1 MKLIYLLPL
10 IALTSCSKPAA
21 QAPFW
26 DALQAR
32 CGQAFA
38 GKITSKDAA
47 DDAWRAE
54 QVTMHLSECSDTV
67 IRIPL
72 HVGENR
78 SRTWVL
84 TKHDA
89 GFELRHDHRHE
100 DGSEDDVSQYGGV
113 ARTDIG
119 AIRQEFPADA
129 QTKAVFDAA
138 DISVS
143 NANVWAMEYN
153 EFRESFAYEM
163 ARPNRDFRIEFSLAT
178 PVPTPP
184 AAWGHE

>member
-1 MKLIYLLPL
+1 VEPPL
-10 IALTSCSKPAA
+10 
-21 QAPFW
+21 W
-26 DALQAR
+26 DAVQDR

-38 GKITSKDAA
+38 GKIISNAAA
-47 DDAWRAE
+47 DDAGRAE
-54 QVTMHLSECSDTV
+54 EIIMHLSECSDTV

-72 HVGENR
+72 HVGDNH
-78 SRTWVL
+78 SRTWIL
-84 TKHDA
+84 TKLDS

-100 DGSEDDVSQYGGV
+100 DGSEDAVSQYGG
-113 ARTDIG
+113 ASRSDIS
-119 AIRQEFPADA
+119 ALRQEFPADA

-153 EFRESFAYEM
+153 EFRESLTYEM
-163 ARPNRDFRIEFSLAT
+163 ARPNRDFRIEFSLGA

-184 AAWGHE
+184 AAWGQE